1 MKILCG
7 ISGIEFT
14 CEHFPGTFHARET
27 VHPVFNIPQKKLL
40 SYARVWSNGG
50 LTNTDSYL
58 LFLAILNSSELVDIR
73 LPFIR
78 VPETDSIVA
87 GNMDKLMRAVIKL
100 NTVTDPELVFP
111 RYVVTTET
119 RDLSNVHIWIDNW
132 EEEYK
137 NFKAGY
143 VSAHDSHKMII
154 RENALTRM
162 IRNPHKHIREYANQ
176 IADWAAVAG
185 TFPDFNIVSP
195 FTKLNISISDYWKL
209 LIIRCAKKE
218 HLFSIPSND
227 LQELIDHCETNIP
240 LGSLFSFELFKL
252 LRGAKEKQDNFLGL
266 GDLDL
271 SKTTYSI
278 LSNDSTSESAQ
289 LKAAIDSAPTEEPR
303 PEQYPSKFLFM
314 RAKLRWD
321 AAQLVKK
328 GDMA

>member
-7 ISGIEFT
+7 ISGIEFN

-40 SYARVWSNGG
+40 AYTKAWANGG
-50 LTNTDSYL
+50 LTPTDSYL
-58 LFLAILNSSELVDIR
+58 LFLAVLNSSDLIDIR
-73 LPFIR
+73 LPFAR
-78 VPETDSIVA
+78 TPDTDSIVY

-100 NTVTDPELVFP
+100 NTVTEPETVFP
-111 RYVVTTET
+111 RYVVNAET
-119 RDLSNVHIWIDNW
+119 RDLSTVHIWIDNW

-143 VSAHDSHKMII
+143 VSAHDSQKLII
-154 RENALTRM
+154 RENALRRM
-162 IRNPHKHIREYANQ
+162 IMNPYKPVKDYANQ
-176 IADWAAVAG
+176 IADWAAMAG
-185 TFPDFNIVSP
+185 NFPTFNIVSP
-195 FTKLNISISDYWKL
+195 FTKLNITLSDYWKI
-209 LIIRCAKKE
+209 LIVKCAKKE
-218 HLFSIPSND
+218 HLFSIPSYD
-227 LQELIDHCETNIP
+227 LNELLTHCETNIP
-240 LGSLFSFELFKL
+240 LGSLFSHKLLQL

-278 LSNDSTSESAQ
+278 LSDNSSTEAAQ

-321 AAQLVKK
+321 AAQALQKNSE
-328 GDMA
+328 A